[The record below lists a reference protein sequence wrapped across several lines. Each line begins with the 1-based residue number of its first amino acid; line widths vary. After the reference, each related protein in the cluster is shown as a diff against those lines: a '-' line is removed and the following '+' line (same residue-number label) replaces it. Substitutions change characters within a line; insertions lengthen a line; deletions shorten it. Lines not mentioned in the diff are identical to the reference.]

1 MTIIIGK
8 QRSSSFSFLQT
19 SINSQAE
26 KLERAVESR
35 QVNKSFDNK
44 TRSFSDSSQLIILW
58 LIEAADINIE

>member
-44 TRSFSDSSQLIILW
+44 TRSFSDSSQLIIL
-58 LIEAADINIE
+58 